1 MESISLYDL
10 NEYIRRVIALNLPE
24 AMWVRC
30 EIAQLKPSRGHFYLE
45 LVEKQDENNLSG
57 SLKAQAQAVIWNRT
71 HQRLLRKNGAELN
84 YLLQDGMEVLLKVE
98 VDFHEQYGLKLVIQ
112 DIDPT
117 YTLGKLELK
126 RRAILKTLKEQNLMA
141 KNGEI
146 SLPLVLQKI
155 AIISSE
161 RAAGYQ
167 DYLQHLSQNDYQYA
181 YKNEL
186 FPAAMQGL
194 NTEKEI
200 LKQLKKIERQ
210 SADFDCII
218 IIRGGGAKLDLAA
231 FDNLELAKAVA
242 NSSLPVFTGIGH
254 DIDETVLDK
263 VAHLSLKTP
272 TAVADFFIHR
282 MLQFESHLLNIGL
295 GLKEAVNQLL
305 QTQDTQLK
313 QLTQTIDF
321 QSNKTISQ
329 AQQML
334 DFIEIELPRTVKYRF
349 EKEES
354 KLENLK
360 KLVSFL
366 SPEATLKRGF
376 SLTTKDGEIVKNKAK
391 LKQGDVIETH
401 FVDGKVKSEVLKK

>member
-1 MESISLYDL
+1 LESISLYDL

>member
-1 MESISLYDL
+1 LESISLYDL

-161 RAAGYQ
+161 KAAGYQ

>member
-161 RAAGYQ
+161 KAAGYQ

>member
-1 MESISLYDL
+1 MESISLFDL

-45 LVEKQDENNLSG
+45 LVEKQDENSG
-57 SLKAQAQAVIWNRT
+57 NDGLKAQAQAVIWKRT
-71 HQRLLRKNGAELN
+71 HQRLLRKNGTELN

-117 YTLGKLELK
+117 YTLGKMELK
-126 RRAILKTLKEQNLMA
+126 RRAILKTLKELELMNKNADIALPIVIQNVA
-141 KNGEI
+141 
-146 SLPLVLQKI
+146 V
-155 AIISSE
+155 ISSE
-161 RAAGYQ
+161 KAAGYQ

-181 YKNEL
+181 FKNEL
-186 FPAAMQGL
+186 FPAAMQGV

-200 LKQLKKIERQ
+200 LKQLKKINRRK
-210 SADFDCII
+210 ADFDCII

-242 NSSLPVFTGIGH
+242 NATLPVFTGIGH
-254 DIDETVLDK
+254 DVDETVLDK

-282 MLQFESHLLNIGL
+282 ILQFESHLLNVGL
-295 GLKEAVNQLL
+295 GLKESVQQVL
-305 QTQDTQLK
+305 QTQESQLK
-313 QLTQTIDF
+313 QLAQTIDF
-321 QSNKTISQ
+321 QANKNI
-329 AQQML
+329 AQVKQML
-334 DFIEIELPRTVKYRF
+334 DFIEMEIPRTVKYHF
-349 EKEES
+349 EKEEN
-354 KLENLK
+354 KLNNLE

-366 SPEATLKRGF
+366 SPESTLKRGF
-376 SLTTKDGEIVKNKAK
+376 TLTTKDGKIIKTKAE
-391 LKQGDVIETH
+391 LKKGEVVETH
-401 FVDGKVKSEVLKK
+401 FLDGAVESKILK

>member
-45 LVEKQDENNLSG
+45 LVEKQEENSPTDG
-57 SLKAQAQAVIWNRT
+57 LKAQAQAVIWNRT
-71 HQRLLRKNGAELN
+71 HQRLMRKNGHELN
-84 YLLQDGMEVLLKVE
+84 YLLQEGMEVLLQVE
-98 VDFHEQYGLKLVIQ
+98 VDFHEQYGLKLVIK

-117 YTLGKLELK
+117 YTLGRMELK
-126 RRAILKTLKEQNLMA
+126 RRAILKALKEADLMD
-141 KNGEI
+141 KNSEI
-146 SLPLVLQKI
+146 PLPLVMQKI
-155 AIISSE
+155 AVISSE
-161 RAAGYQ
+161 KAAGYQ

-181 YKNEL
+181 FQNEL
-186 FPAAMQGL
+186 FPAAMQGV

-210 SADFDCII
+210 KANFDCII

-254 DIDETVLDK
+254 DVDETVLDK

-282 MLQFESHLLNIGL
+282 LLQFESHLMNVGL
-295 GLKEAVNQLL
+295 GMKEAVNQLL
-305 QTQDTQLK
+305 QTQDSYLK
-313 QLTQTIDF
+313 ELTQVVDF
-321 QSNKTISQ
+321 QSNKMIAQ
-329 AQQML
+329 AEQML
-334 DFIEIELPRTVKYRF
+334 DFIEMEMPKTVKYRF
-349 EKEES
+349 EKANNQLDN
-354 KLENLK
+354 LEQ
-360 KLVSFL
+360 LVSFL

-376 SLTTKDGEIVKNKAK
+376 SLTTKDGKIVKNKAK
-391 LKQGDVIETH
+391 LKKGDVIETH
-401 FVDGKVKSEVLKK
+401 FVDGKVESEILKK

>member
-1 MESISLYDL
+1 LESISLYDL

-161 RAAGYQ
+161 KAAGYQ

-321 QSNKTISQ
+321 QSSKTISQ